1 MAQHILHFSAGTLL
15 FILLCVGLLGGC
27 LVTGAVLIAS
37 AANHAE
43 VVSSPEEL
51 PSGELG
57 PIGRSILETK
67 MSASQME
74 ATWGPVNKE
83 KLTETKQGWL
93 IDRLRARRMQR
104 SRCAF
109 RQVSYPVRYTVV
121 QAPRY
126 PVAPL
131 PSPIPSNPM
140 VPVVPVDVIP
150 SVPRTPAPDIQAK
163 LPEWVVPSVKS
174 DYCET
179 GTCNLR

>member
-1 MAQHILHFSAGTLL
+1 MPKHILHFSAGTLL

-37 AANHAE
+37 SHRE
-43 VVSSPEEL
+43 TLVISPDEL
-51 PSGELG
+51 PTGELG

-93 IDRLRARRMQR
+93 ADRLRARRAQR
-104 SRCAF
+104 SRCSI
-109 RQVSYPVRYTVV
+109 RQAPSRYTVV
-121 QAPRY
+121 RTY
-126 PVAPL
+126 PVVNPL
-131 PSPIPSNPM
+131 PSPMPSNPM
-140 VPVVPVDVIP
+140 VPVTPVDVNP
-150 SVPRTPAPDIQAK
+150 FSPKTPTPDIQAK